1 LWQAEAVGAR
11 GIYVE
16 IEIAAPLERVWELSQ
31 APEAHGRW
39 DLRFSAITPLEER
52 VDGEPYRFR
61 YERALPLH
69 TIVGT
74 GIALGE
80 RESAASGR
88 TSALRF
94 TTDDRLSPLRD
105 GRGYWRYTP
114 TAGGTLFVTGYDYR
128 PGWGAAIDR
137 VVLRRLIGWMTAWSF
152 DRLRIWAETGVE
164 PETWSLLSVFAVWRR
179 DRPRAA
185 RCRRERTDR
194 PAGARGGES
203 DALGGAPE
211 SLSRLGAP

>member
-1 LWQAEAVGAR
+1 MGAR

-31 APEAHGRW
+31 EPRAHARW
-39 DLRFSAITPLEER
+39 DLRFSAIVPLEQR
-52 VDGEPYRFR
+52 VEGEAYRFR
-61 YERALPLH
+61 YERSLPLH

-80 RESAASGR
+80 SETAAVGR

-114 TAGGTLFVTGYDYR
+114 TERGTLFVTGYDYE
-128 PGWGAAIDR
+128 PGWGAVLDR
-137 VVLRRLIGWMTAWSF
+137 LVLRRLIGWMTAWSF

-164 PETWSLLSVFAVWRR
+164 PETWSPLSVLMVWRH

-185 RCRRERTDR
+185 RCRRERERAIR
-194 PAGARGGES
+194 PAGGRRTAS
-203 DALGGAPE
+203 DALDDAPAT
-211 SLSRLGAP
+211 LDGLAAP